1 MSVVQSLRNRSN
13 AVLLMVAVG
22 LLGVVPAFATDPVGD
37 AITAS
42 IGDLS
47 TTLTSLIAPILAL
60 VALGTAIN
68 FGVRWLKKA
77 GHLS

>member
-1 MSVVQSLRNRSN
+1 
-13 AVLLMVAVG
+13 
-22 LLGVVPAFATDPVGD
+22 VPAFATDPVGD